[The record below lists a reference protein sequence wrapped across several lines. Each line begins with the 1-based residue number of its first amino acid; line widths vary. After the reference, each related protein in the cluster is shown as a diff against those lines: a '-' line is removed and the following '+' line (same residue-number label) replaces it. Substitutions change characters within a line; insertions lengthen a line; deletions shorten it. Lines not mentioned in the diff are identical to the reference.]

1 MHGVCMGCAW
11 GVARGLRG
19 GCVGCDDR
27 REWGGWGGWGG
38 CGVRARPGA
47 RVRGACEGRREGC
60 ARSCSRSYLPKTV
73 AAASPPSRR
82 SILPMR
88 LRLLTSMCES
98 RWKICFEVRPA
109 APLYELLKACSRK
122 HAYIYMRGGEQQIY
136 MASVSIAAV
145 RAAIVGACGHG
156 RCVRPW

>member
-1 MHGVCMGCAW
+1 MS
-11 GVARGLRG
+11 
-19 GCVGCDDR
+19 
-27 REWGGWGGWGG
+27 
-38 CGVRARPGA
+38 ARPGA

-122 HAYIYMRGGEQQIY
+122 HAYIYEGEEYASNIYMRGGSNTYIWP
-136 MASVSIAAV
+136 A
-145 RAAIVGACGHG
+145 
-156 RCVRPW
+156 